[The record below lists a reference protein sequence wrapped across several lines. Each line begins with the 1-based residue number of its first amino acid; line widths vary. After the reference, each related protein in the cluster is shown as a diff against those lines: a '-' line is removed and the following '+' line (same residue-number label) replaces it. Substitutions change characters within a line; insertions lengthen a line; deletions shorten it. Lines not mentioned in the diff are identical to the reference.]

1 MRKLKILP
9 KLAMTGVM
17 KNGSIYFPYMGAGVF
32 SVFIWFVFSSILH
45 NDIVDTLPKSAYA
58 MVLLMIGKVLLAL
71 IILPFLFYTNSF
83 LIKRRKKEI
92 GLYSVLGLE
101 KRHIGVMVL
110 LETMLVYAVAVAG
123 GILIGVVFSKLL
135 FLLLLNMTGL
145 PVDAEFQY
153 SRAAFLETILYFA
166 AAYGLNLLANLWQ
179 ISRSRPVELLSGA
192 KKGEKEPK
200 HLWIPALL
208 GTAALLAGYFISITS
223 KMDGFIFS
231 NFFLAVFL
239 VIVGTY
245 FLFTAGSI
253 VVLKQIRKRK
263 KLYYKPEHFITV
275 SGMLYRMK
283 KSAASLVN
291 ICIFA
296 TMVIIT
302 MSCTLA
308 LFLGNEGILEFD
320 YPYDAVAEFAMH
332 QVEREEIVKE
342 LEQASEEHNVT
353 LEDTAFF
360 PNYMLQYDR
369 SGSRLLKS
377 ENGQEVHVGWL
388 ALDTYNDL
396 MGLQEQLAEN
406 EAFVFSTGPEWE
418 EDTVVLDERT
428 FRVKGRPQDMKL
440 IGKAEGNTYQKEYY
454 IVVKDEAVVE
464 ECVEGWKEMHEVE
477 QVLGSDEV
485 YLLIQGEETDRQAF
499 LQSFAQWC
507 NETGALRR
515 FENSMEQRDMTT
527 SMNGGL
533 LFIGI
538 IFGTAFLLCMILIMY
553 YKQIAEG
560 YEDRSSFEIMQKV
573 GMSDVEIK
581 RTIRKQILFVFGLPL
596 IGAVCHSI
604 AGMPLV
610 NELFGAIRLYDR
622 KLVMESGLIITL
634 VIMVLYGISYRFT
647 ANAYYRIV
655 KR

>member
-92 GLYSVLGLE
+92 GLYSVLDLE
-101 KRHIGVMVL
+101 KRHIGIMML
-110 LETMLVYAVAVAG
+110 LETMLVYAVA
-123 GILIGVVFSKLL
+123 
-135 FLLLLNMTGL
+135 
-145 PVDAEFQY
+145 
-153 SRAAFLETILYFA
+153 
-166 AAYGLNLLANLWQ
+166 YGLDLLANLWQ

-192 KKGEKEPK
+192 QKGEKEPK

-223 KMDGFIFS
+223 KMDNYIFS

-253 VVLKQIRKRK
+253 VLLKQIRKRK

-342 LEQASEEHNVT
+342 LERASEEHNVT

-369 SGSRLLKS
+369 SGDRLLKS

-406 EAFVFSTGPEWE
+406 EAFVFSTGPDWE
-418 EDTVVLDERT
+418 ENTVVLDRRT

-440 IGKAEGNTYQKEYY
+440 IGKAEGNTFQKEYY

-464 ECVEGWKEMHEVE
+464 ECVEMHEVE

-485 YLLIQGEETDRQAF
+485 YLLIQGEENDRQAF

-622 KLVMESGLIITL
+622 KLVMESGLIITM
-634 VIMVLYGISYRFT
+634 VIMILYGISYRFT